1 MCEHVCEARVNPGC
15 LSWYSPSFKTGSLA
29 GLERIY
35 QIRLAIQAPVIHHL
49 YLPVLGL
56 QALTTTPECLCF
68 QVSSRGWDSGLYM
81 FARQALC
88 QVSYPSVSLYHSPP
102 TPATTHSSMVHKRLP
117 LSVWSSEI
125 LIDILGQPLAITRL
139 SWTEFG

>member
-1 MCEHVCEARVNPGC
+1 MFEIMPLIMLSEGFPPLYQVPFSVCTCLWDCVCAHMCALMCVCVHVYIYVSGIYAHMCEHVCEARVNPGC

-68 QVSSRGWDSGLYM
+68 QVSSRG
-81 FARQALC
+81 
-88 QVSYPSVSLYHSPP
+88 
-102 TPATTHSSMVHKRLP
+102 
-117 LSVWSSEI
+117 
-125 LIDILGQPLAITRL
+125 
-139 SWTEFG
+139 